1 LIRRC
6 GLPRKRFSRIYAK
19 SFGWVFKGN
28 ATIATL
34 IRKNA
39 TRLDLSNGNLLT
51 INRRTFDDYQKL
63 EELHIINSGVRSIQD
78 GAFSAL
84 PQLRQLDLSRNFIT
98 KFTSQIFAPHNKL
111 RKLLVADN
119 LLTALD
125 GFDVDQFPELAL
137 LDISNNQITRLPPNL
152 LAKLQKGE
160 NFTLISENNPFDCTI
175 ERLLND
181 NLSSRFCNNEL
192 QHLPLSRKPPE
203 ASFVTCIFWISGS
216 FWCGVIAGNVCMIK
230 KLLWTNVATLK
241 KDRGTQYGN
250 TVRRVCPRLNQFS
263 ESFSFLTV
271 KEFFENPPREI
282 CKTPISSPPELNR
295 SPLSSGTNQM
305 YV

>member
-1 LIRRC
+1 
-6 GLPRKRFSRIYAK
+6 
-19 SFGWVFKGN
+19 
-28 ATIATL
+28 
-34 IRKNA
+34 
-39 TRLDLSNGNLLT
+39 LDLSNGNLLT

-98 KFTSQIFAPHNKL
+98 EFTSQIFAPHNKL
-111 RKLLVADN
+111 RKLVVADN

-125 GFDVDQFPELAL
+125 GFDVDQFRELAL

-295 SPLSSGTNQM
+295 SPLSSGANQM